1 LFPRSAL
8 QQRDPEFETEADG
21 AAADFDLEPQRED
34 GEELTRDDISELL
47 LEEIR
52 EFHPDAPIFKRRDSF
67 GLSAE
72 GLVEEDQ

>member
-1 LFPRSAL
+1 MES
-8 QQRDPEFETEADG
+8 EAEG

-52 EFHPDAPIFKRRDSF
+52 EFRPDAPIFKRKASF
-67 GLSAE
+67 GYGAE
-72 GLVEEDQ
+72 GSVEVSSENM